1 MDTVVQ
7 QIQTRLNRMG
17 FHPFPID
24 GLNGPQTRLSIAR
37 FQLAYNLG
45 RPLAV
50 DGIYGPLTLGAIDEA
65 EKTGK
70 ISPNFS
76 INEVRSKGDR
86 TAFIH
91 RDLLKA
97 LETLRSRV
105 GKPLGLVSAWR
116 DVAHNRRVGGATSS
130 QHTYGSVPELAE
142 LAMKNVV
149 PRNVLLTAGRAA
161 DFNRGYISLEN
172 ARDLNLFSGIGW
184 RLDKGVRWVTH
195 VDVRTSRSPSD
206 PSIWQYK

>member
-1 MDTVVQ
+1 MDTFVKA
-7 QIQTRLNRMG
+7 IQTRLNRMG

-24 GLNGPQTRLSIAR
+24 GLNGPQTRLSVAR

-45 RPLAV
+45 RHLAV
-50 DGIYGPLTLGAIDEA
+50 DGLYGPFTLAALDEV
-65 EKTGK
+65 EKQGK

-76 INEVRSKGDR
+76 LNEVRSKGDR

-91 RDLLKA
+91 RDLLGA

-105 GKPLGLVSAWR
+105 GRPLALVSAWR

-130 QHTYGSVPELAE
+130 QHTYGATPELAE
-142 LAMKNVV
+142 LAIKNVV

-161 DFNRGYISLEN
+161 DFNRGYITLDDCRN
-172 ARDLNLFSGIGW
+172 LQLFSGIGW
-184 RLDKGVRWVTH
+184 REDKGKRWVTH
-195 VDVRTSRSPSD
+195 VDIRTNAQPSN
-206 PSIWQYK
+206 PTVWQYR